1 MDENEFD
8 LSQYFDLS
16 QFTKQPAQPA
26 LPDVELPEDVKW
38 ATEKY
43 DKKTPANLRQNDVL
57 AYRITA
63 ISHKDL
69 PKISNAVL
77 TFYDTLGSEHTVWK
91 TKRNG
96 KHNSAYEHYRK
107 VATFDG
113 RVEGDWVLLR
123 QLIPYKAFNA
133 YRIVALFDVATQ
145 AEQLAQYKR
154 ILWDPFAGEAYDND
168 PNHDYFGMYQD
179 DWGDR

>member
-16 QFTKQPAQPA
+16 QFTKQPAQPT

-43 DKKTPANLRQNDVL
+43 DKKTPANLHQNDVL

-96 KHNSAYEHYRK
+96 KPNSTYKAYREFF
-107 VATFDG
+107 TFDAQ
-113 RVEGDWVLLR
+113 VEGDWVLLR
-123 QLIPYKAFNA
+123 QLIPYKTFNA
-133 YRIVALFDVATQ
+133 YSIIHVFNVNVFGETIKDHKIT
-145 AEQLAQYKR
+145 Y
-154 ILWDPFAGEAYDND
+154 WDPHGDEDERDNWRD
-168 PNHDYFGMYQD
+168 EVYARD